1 MSTLSEIRFAA
12 CLIVAG
18 AAGIGV
24 AHAQDDWSRAQSPD
38 VFFQLAGLGQTSFI
52 GVNLA
57 DIDSERAHTLRLRD
71 VHGVEIS
78 RIEENSPAAKAG
90 LKVGDVVLEYNGQRV
105 EGMEQFG
112 RFVRETPV
120 GREVKLLI
128 SRDGNQTT
136 VPVTIAARKDSL
148 RNGELFGGTL
158 PGNMQEFHF
167 NMPEVTVPMHD
178 LQQMLQDGHT
188 AVLGVEAE
196 SLSPQLAEFFG
207 VKEGVLV
214 RSVVKDSAAEK
225 AGIKAGDVITKVE
238 QEKITSASEL
248 SMAIR
253 SARSKTTFPVQ
264 IFRDRHEMTVNVTVD
279 RSSPEGRSPVRV
291 RVVKTTPVK
300 I

>member
-1 MSTLSEIRFAA
+1 MSRLFEIRF
-12 CLIVAG
+12 VAYLVVSG
-18 AAGIGV
+18 AAGIGM
-24 AHAQDDWSRAQSPD
+24 AHAQDEWQRTPPPD
-38 VFFQLAGLGQTSFI
+38 SYFQLIAMGQTSFI

-57 DIDSERAHTLRLRD
+57 DIDSERARTLKLRD

-136 VPVTIAARKDSL
+136 VPVTVAARKDVL
-148 RNGELFGGTL
+148 RNGDLFAGTL
-158 PGNMQEFHF
+158 PGNMREFHF

-178 LQQMLQDGHT
+178 LQEMMLDGRT

-214 RSVVKDSAAEK
+214 RSVIKDSPAEK

-248 SMAIR
+248 ASAVR
-253 SARSKTTFPVQ
+253 AARSKTTFPVQ
-264 IFRDRHEMTVNVTVD
+264 VVRERREMTLNVTVEK
-279 RSSPEGRSPVRV
+279 SSPEGRTPVRV